1 MQNNRKMN
9 LQELKSLGREM
20 SRTKWKGGTIVLIGL
35 ALGFAGFLLG
45 IGAGAG
51 TELLGWDPET
61 IKKIINWISRG
72 AELIITAMFVPLILG
87 WAKKED
93 RGFREFWT
101 MIKRKETN
109 KIIGAQL
116 LVSIILAGLVLL
128 WAMLA
133 WAIDTEIGSGQGS
146 STAIIY
152 IAIIGIAAFVLL
164 SIRFSFVNL
173 AIADKNL
180 GIIEGFKY
188 SWKIT
193 ENHFWDLIRFH
204 IYFLLWNILGLL
216 CLIVG
221 FIWTSAMRQI
231 AFSKLYLEL
240 SEQADKAE

>member
-1 MQNNRKMN
+1 
-9 LQELKSLGREM
+9 
-20 SRTKWKGGTIVLIGL
+20 
-35 ALGFAGFLLG
+35 
-45 IGAGAG
+45 
-51 TELLGWDPET
+51 
-61 IKKIINWISRG
+61 
-72 AELIITAMFVPLILG
+72 
-87 WAKKED
+87 
-93 RGFREFWT
+93 

-116 LVSIILAGLVLL
+116 LVSIILAALVLL

-133 WAIDTEIGSGQGS
+133 WAIDTEIGGGQGS
-146 STAIIY
+146 STAVIY

-164 SIRFSFVNL
+164 SIRFSFVNQ

-221 FIWTSAMRQI
+221 FIWTSTMRQI

>member
-1 MQNNRKMN
+1 MN

-51 TELLGWDPET
+51 TELLGWDPEIT
-61 IKKIINWISRG
+61 KKIINWISRG
-72 AELIITAMFVPLILG
+72 AELVITAMFVPLILG

-133 WAIDTEIGSGQGS
+133 WAIDTEIGGGQGS
-146 STAIIY
+146 STAVIY

-164 SIRFSFVNL
+164 SIRFSFVNQ

-193 ENHFWDLIRFH
+193 ENHFWDLIKFH
-204 IYFLLWNILGLL
+204 LYFLLWNILGLL